1 MEKILDIIELIAYD
15 KGLDSQVVLNIVKEG
30 LIKIAREEISQDY
43 EYFVEQDER
52 ERTLKLFYRMKV
64 CADDERFESELE
76 RAQHIPLSQAL
87 ELGDVSV
94 GDLVDCEVGL
104 ERMSRGA
111 INKLFLNLE
120 YHLQRSIEDQILQNF
135 RAQLGK
141 ITSGQVV
148 GVDSEGNTFVEVDS
162 IRALLPKKNRI
173 KGESFKVGDT
183 IRAVLKFVGINRNG
197 LHVELSRTTPRFL
210 EELLALEVPE
220 IKDGEV
226 IIHKSARI
234 PGERAKVA
242 VYSNSARIDPIGCCV
257 GVKGVR
263 INAVSAELH
272 NENIDCV
279 EYHST
284 LEIFV
289 AKALTPA
296 QVLSVK
302 IERPSV
308 DSEESKAGGD
318 SVESKMGV
326 ESGDSQS
333 GVSEMGADGIDS
345 DSKASVASADSKDS
359 KTSESKPREPRPK
372 AIVQIKSDQ
381 KSKAIGRGGINI
393 RLASMLCGCDIELLE
408 VGGSEASA
416 DTQGAKEPEK
426 RGIDALSS
434 LFRE

>member
-104 ERMSRGA
+104 ERMSRSA

-183 IRAVLKFVGINRNG
+183 IRAVLKFVSINRNG

-226 IIHKSARI
+226 MIHKSARI

-284 LEIFV
+284 PEIFI

-308 DSEESKAGGD
+308 ETDEAKADGD
-318 SVESKMGV
+318 SVESNEGADSV
-326 ESGDSQS
+326 DLADSQ
-333 GVSEMGADGIDS
+333 
-345 DSKASVASADSKDS
+345 ASAESKDS
-359 KTSESKPREPRPK
+359 KTSESKPRELRPK